1 MEKEMES
8 PNTTI
13 FRESSKDVLK
23 VLMFMLAKKKK
34 KCCNLINEGNRLFFP
49 SSVFMFSPCSPPSF
63 LAAMFPICFFQ
74 GLFSVEARY
83 TPV

>member
-23 VLMFMLAKKKK
+23 VLMFILANTLKKKK
-34 KCCNLINEGNRLFFP
+34 V
-49 SSVFMFSPCSPPSF
+49 S
-63 LAAMFPICFFQ
+63 
-74 GLFSVEARY
+74 
-83 TPV
+83 